1 MQTYCSSHTGIISRE
16 HTHAHELQ
24 IYYEITNPHNIKATQ
39 FIHKSKPTIWP
50 PTNTHCSNL
59 QSSLTH
65 THTDDNDWCLF
76 VRTSVRW
83 RSDCFDIGHIRSA
96 PLKLCLTACLICAQ
110 CLLDETSVCS
120 KIMMWGYIHSAH
132 LYVKSRSHIF
142 NLKEESTKQ
151 WLQCRRSSASSF
163 NIFSSEHRKWCVTFL
178 VCLENKQNKIF
189 VSNLKYYL
197 LYKVWVKWNF
207 LHHVYTFNSRLADLS
222 NIFLEATRCHF
233 SLWVSWHCGSLVGI
247 K

>member
-1 MQTYCSSHTGIISRE
+1 MALWLFRYWSHQICS
-16 HTHAHELQ
+16 
-24 IYYEITNPHNIKATQ
+24 IKTV
-39 FIHKSKPTIWP
+39 S
-50 PTNTHCSNL
+50 
-59 QSSLTH
+59 
-65 THTDDNDWCLF
+65 DCLF
-76 VRTSVRW
+76 DLRPVFTGW
-83 RSDCFDIGHIRSA
+83 DICVLQNNDVG
-96 PLKLCLTACLICAQ
+96 
-110 CLLDETSVCS
+110 
-120 KIMMWGYIHSAH
+120 IHSAH

-207 LHHVYTFNSRLADLS
+207 LHDVYTFNSRLADLS